1 METDAILVER
11 CLTGDQA
18 AWADLVKSHT
28 RRIYYLCYRFT
39 GRSAE
44 AEDLTQDVFL
54 RVYRTLSSFQGSQG
68 SFTTW
73 LTSVTRNLLIDHY
86 RKHKKERLV
95 DSLEDQMVELEET
108 GTLAA
113 APDALVRDRET
124 GELLQAALQKLSPDL
139 REAVVLRDLQDMEY
153 AEICQVLKVPEGTVK
168 SRINRGRA
176 ALGKSL
182 KRMMAHSG

>member
-1 METDAILVER
+1 LETDAILVER

>member
-11 CLTGDQA
+11 CLAGDQA
-18 AWADLVKSHT
+18 AWAELVKSHT

-44 AEDLTQDVFL
+44 AEDLTQDGFL

-86 RKHKKERLV
+86 RKHKK
-95 DSLEDQMVELEET
+95 
-108 GTLAA
+108 
-113 APDALVRDRET
+113 
-124 GELLQAALQKLSPDL
+124 
-139 REAVVLRDLQDMEY
+139 
-153 AEICQVLKVPEGTVK
+153 
-168 SRINRGRA
+168 
-176 ALGKSL
+176 
-182 KRMMAHSG
+182 